1 MIFLLRITHMMS
13 ECGCVWIQGCPVPA
27 DPAHVTCR
35 PSRWNVALTWLRR
48 LHTQTGKCCISE
60 MHVQSVIRCL
70 LVRLSAQ
77 LTIGSYLLPTILNLM
92 SIFNS
97 SVKIWWICGM
107 MLQVLCPV
115 IISEQH
121 SNCIVLFTFIVA
133 AYFQSLKL
141 PVYDNKYPWNWHL
154 RV

>member
-1 MIFLLRITHMMS
+1 MISLLRITHMMS
-13 ECGCVWIQGCPVPA
+13 ERGCVWIQGCPVPA

-60 MHVQSVIRCL
+60 IHVQSVIRCL

-97 SVKIWWICGM
+97 SVKYDGFVAWCFKYCLVLLFLSNIAKLSSKYM
-107 MLQVLCPV
+107 STLLFFLHLLLQL
-115 IISEQH
+115 IS
-121 SNCIVLFTFIVA
+121 
-133 AYFQSLKL
+133 
-141 PVYDNKYPWNWHL
+141 